1 MGEEEVCSERWWLK
15 KLDQGG
21 EVKGESKIMTVKHC
35 IQPVFKR
42 TNNHERYANM
52 LELAL
57 GNLQVKVVLLC
68 STFCEEVEYEED
80 ITKRET
86 ALVKKFFLIWGNRKS
101 NKETKKQRRT
111 SCPLLG

>member
-1 MGEEEVCSERWWLK
+1 
-15 KLDQGG
+15 
-21 EVKGESKIMTVKHC
+21 
-35 IQPVFKR
+35 
-42 TNNHERYANM
+42 M

-68 STFCEEVEYEED
+68 STFCEEVEHEED

-86 ALVKKFFLIWGNRKS
+86 ALVKKFFLIWRNRKS

-111 SCPLLG
+111 SCPLLDQFEPKVDNKTEAITRKN

>member
-1 MGEEEVCSERWWLK
+1 MGEEEVCSERWWFK

-21 EVKGESKIMTVKHC
+21 EVKGESKIKVS
-35 IQPVFKR
+35 KR

-68 STFCEEVEYEED
+68 STFCEEVEHEED

-86 ALVKKFFLIWGNRKS
+86 ALVKKFFLISRNRET
-101 NKETKKQRRT
+101 NKETNKQIRT

>member
-1 MGEEEVCSERWWLK
+1 MVQEAGP
-15 KLDQGG
+15 G
-21 EVKGESKIMTVKHC
+21 KGSQSESKITTDKRC

-86 ALVKKFFLIWGNRKS
+86 ALVKSKFFHISRNRET
-101 NKETKKQRRT
+101 NKETNKQIRT